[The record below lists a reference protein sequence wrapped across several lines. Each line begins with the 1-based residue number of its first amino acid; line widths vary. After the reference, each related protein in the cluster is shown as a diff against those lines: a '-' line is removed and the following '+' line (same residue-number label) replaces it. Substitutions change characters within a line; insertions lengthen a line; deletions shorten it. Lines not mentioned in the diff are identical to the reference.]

1 MFLHAISLT
10 KEIQSNSLNFL
21 LQLMLGWKVYLAVRS
36 ALNAHSQWFLFHL
49 KYYVSIERNYH
60 LLQGKMPNPT
70 AFRKLISPLLLFN
83 SIRIWSAKLF
93 VGYTISVICI
103 INTHVFIFS
112 PVKCLNK
119 SFLNAFIRWHDLFVE
134 IKFCSGFLFP
144 QIYIELIYFQF
155 NIFI

>member
-1 MFLHAISLT
+1 
-10 KEIQSNSLNFL
+10 
-21 LQLMLGWKVYLAVRS
+21 MLGWKVYLAVRS

-93 VGYTISVICI
+93 MGYTISVICI

-112 PVKCLNK
+112 PMKCLNK
-119 SFLNAFIRWHDLFVE
+119 SLSDDMIYLLRSNFAADFCFLKCRSNWFIFN
-134 IKFCSGFLFP
+134 
-144 QIYIELIYFQF
+144 LIYLF
-155 NIFI
+155 NIQ